1 MKNPAWQ
8 RDELILALDIYF
20 RESYSKLGPNN
31 QVVKELSQ
39 TLNSLP
45 IFSDEVR
52 ASTFRNPDGVYMKL
66 GNFLAIDPNDERE
79 GLPRYGKLDEVVFF
93 EFDQDRARLHQLAS
107 TIRESIQDEETRINI
122 SQIESAE
129 DESYSAKEGAVILKL
144 HKYRERDRRLVKKK
158 KESVLKKVGYLAC
171 EVCSFRYDQV
181 YGPLGAGYIEC
192 HHTKPVYLMKPD
204 ESTYLTDL
212 ALVCAN
218 CHRMLHRDL
227 TMSLPDLR
235 SKINQVM

>member
-8 RDELILALDIYF
+8 RDELILALDVYF
-20 RESYSKLGPNN
+20 RENYNKLGPNS

-45 IFSDEVR
+45 IFSNEVR
-52 ASTFRNPDGVYMKL
+52 ALTFRNVDGVYMKL
-66 GNFLAIDPNDERE
+66 GNFLAIDPDDERE
-79 GLPRYGKLDEVVFF
+79 GLPRYGKLDEIVFY
-93 EFDQDRARLHQLAS
+93 EFYQDRDKLHQLAL
-107 TIRESIQDEETRINI
+107 TIRESVKDEETRTNI
-122 SQIESAE
+122 SQVEGSE
-129 DESYSAKEGAVILKL
+129 DESYSAREGAIILKL
-144 HKYRERDRRLVKKK
+144 HKYRERDRSLVKKK
-158 KESVLKKVGYLAC
+158 KDSVLKKVGYLAC

-181 YGPLGAGYIEC
+181 YGPLGVGYIEC
-192 HHTKPVYLMKPD
+192 HHTKPVYLMKPN

-227 TMSLPDLR
+227 ALSLADLR
-235 SKINQVM
+235 RMLIQK